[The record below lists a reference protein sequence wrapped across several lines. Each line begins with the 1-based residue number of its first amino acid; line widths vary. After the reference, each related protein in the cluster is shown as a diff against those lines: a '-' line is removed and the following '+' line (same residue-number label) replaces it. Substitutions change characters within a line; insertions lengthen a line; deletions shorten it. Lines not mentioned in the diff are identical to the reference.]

1 MEKKN
6 NEKLKIALIGGG
18 VNSSIGP
25 THIAALNSSQD
36 WDITCGIFGK
46 KEKLLPRLLNKSSTK
61 IYNSIH
67 SLLKSE
73 KNKLNAFLLLTPPQ
87 ENKKIIEQ
95 IKKTRIPIISEK
107 PVFDDLKKLKNMRNY
122 FYKNNIKFLSTYNY
136 SYFPA
141 LKELKYL
148 VNSEKSKLNK
158 IIIEIPQQGF
168 FLKNSKIKKW
178 RITDRNIPNL
188 FLDLGSHLYNL
199 TFFLT
204 GSYPQRLI
212 CKTTS
217 KKNTITDA
225 NIWSQFKE
233 NFDGIYWISKNA
245 GGHENSLKIEILFE
259 EKTFLWELKKPD
271 LIICNDNNG
280 RKMLINRSNSSIK
293 YFNKVEYNI
302 YKAGHPTGFFETFVN
317 LYKDFFKKIKNKKY
331 KTRESDFNFDH
342 CYKITKV
349 LNAMKISSKKNRW
362 TKTNVK

>member
-141 LKELKYL
+141 LQELKYL

-168 FLKNSKIKKW
+168 FLKIQK
-178 RITDRNIPNL
+178 
-188 FLDLGSHLYNL
+188 
-199 TFFLT
+199 
-204 GSYPQRLI
+204 
-212 CKTTS
+212 
-217 KKNTITDA
+217 
-225 NIWSQFKE
+225 
-233 NFDGIYWISKNA
+233 
-245 GGHENSLKIEILFE
+245 
-259 EKTFLWELKKPD
+259 
-271 LIICNDNNG
+271 
-280 RKMLINRSNSSIK
+280 
-293 YFNKVEYNI
+293 
-302 YKAGHPTGFFETFVN
+302 
-317 LYKDFFKKIKNKKY
+317 
-331 KTRESDFNFDH
+331 
-342 CYKITKV
+342 
-349 LNAMKISSKKNRW
+349 
-362 TKTNVK
+362 